1 MRNFLIPILTILA
14 FLLAGC
20 GSGGD
25 SPQAAIPE
33 TPVTEPPVVQ
43 PPVAQK
49 PSLAFGV
56 IPGAGGRNSV
66 TALKGATP
74 GTQRASS
81 ATSLF
86 DVGDV
91 KTTTTY
97 LFMLRNTG
105 SIPISNIHLVTDNPS
120 IEVSPAAIQILSP
133 DGTGGLSPIIQVTVL
148 HGSGAGHFGYAPQ
161 LAAGALAFHITATGM
176 STGGTVLA
184 DANISGTVRLAA
196 AQVEIA
202 DELMDYNGRPAGIAN
217 LQIYGH
223 ADLPFAAGRLDAL
236 SIGLSGSSS
245 LTALPTATKDITIR
259 NIGNQTLE
267 VTVYG
272 WSQETPAGILKS
284 TRTVLAGQTCT
295 FPQEVFF
302 SQDNQY
308 RVYGTSVEI
317 WSHGAVFDER
327 ILSVPGDLLRVGF
340 QTQFFVS
347 QNG

>member
-1 MRNFLIPILTILA
+1 MRNFLTLALITLA
-14 FLLAGC
+14 FLLSGC

-25 SPQAAIPE
+25 SPVATTPV
-33 TPVTEPPVVQ
+33 TPVTEPPVT
-43 PPVAQK
+43 PPPPAK
-49 PSLAFGV
+49 ASLAFGV
-56 IPGAGGRNSV
+56 IPGAGGVNTV
-66 TALKGATP
+66 TSLKGAAP

-105 SIPISNIHLVTDNPS
+105 SIPISNIRLVTDNPS
-120 IEVSPAAIQILSP
+120 IEVNPAAIQILSP

-161 LAAGALAFHITATGM
+161 LAAGPLAFHITATGM

-196 AQVEIA
+196 AQVEIP
-202 DELMDYNGRPAGIAN
+202 DEQMDYNGRPAGVAN
-217 LQIYGH
+217 LQIYSH
-223 ADLPFAAGRLDAL
+223 ALLPFAAGRLDAL
-236 SIGLSGSSS
+236 QIGLAGSSR
-245 LTALPTATKDITIR
+245 LTALPTSTKDITVR

-267 VTVYG
+267 VTVFG
-272 WSQETPAGILKS
+272 WSQETPAGVLKS
-284 TRTVLAGQTCT
+284 TRTVLPGQACT
-295 FPQEVFF
+295 FSQEVFF

-327 ILSVPGDLLRVGF
+327 VLSVPGDLLRMGF
-340 QTQFFVS
+340 QTQFYVS